1 MPVEW
6 PIPNTE
12 FITGSNA
19 RMLSHDIQSTLGGRY
34 IPVDVYPFDFQ
45 KCRQLLII
53 TRDTERMLEISS
65 KKIEVVPVWKWLLN
79 L

>member
-1 MPVEW
+1 MTFSQRWEDA
-6 PIPNTE
+6 ISLSM
-12 FITGSNA
+12 FIHTISN
-19 RMLSHDIQSTLGGRY
+19 
-34 IPVDVYPFDFQ
+34 FQ